1 MPLRNGLPIAALAM
15 HIVLWVALVAA
26 SFVTA
31 GPYTLASCWH
41 VGVIYFPPL
50 AVLLLMVIG
59 YSSVVLLVSIASP
72 AIRTRLSFYLACHGV
87 ILMAGLPTS
96 NQAAFFSA
104 GQVSCL

>member
-1 MPLRNGLPIAALAM
+1 MPLRKSLPIAALAM

-31 GPYTLASCWH
+31 GPYTLAGCWH
-41 VGVIYFPPL
+41 VGVIYSPPL
-50 AVLLLMVIG
+50 AVLLLMVSG

-72 AIRTRLSFYLACHGV
+72 AIRTTLNFYLACHGV
-87 ILMAGLPTS
+87 ILLAGLLAS

-104 GQVSCL
+104 AR